1 MPEGGQRIYVIE
13 QVGTWGGGGLGGG
26 VGGPILVTGGNV
38 ILKSQEK
45 LFIIRKIKVSVFVQ
59 NRPNMF
65 G

>member
-1 MPEGGQRIYVIE
+1 MPEEGQRIYVIE
-13 QVGTWGGGGLGGG
+13 QVGTWG
-26 VGGPILVTGGNV
+26 GGPILVTGGNV

>member
-1 MPEGGQRIYVIE
+1 MPEEGQRIYVLE
-13 QVGTWGGGGLGGG
+13 QVGTWGGGG
-26 VGGPILVTGGNV
+26 GPILGTGGNV

>member
-13 QVGTWGGGGLGGG
+13 QVGTWGGGG

>member
-13 QVGTWGGGGLGGG
+13 QVGTWGGMEGGG